1 MTKCCKQRCPNLK
14 KVLKSPMPSYEYPE
28 KLPLTPVAGPV
39 DAAVRLPGS
48 KSITNRALL
57 LAALADGKSI
67 LRDPLQS
74 DDTLYMFE
82 ALRSLGV
89 DVTLTDAGDFEVN
102 GVGGAFTAPKKS
114 PIFIGNSGTTVRFLT
129 AAACLAPTGSDVVL
143 DGVARMRERPI
154 RDLLGALIT
163 LGVDAESTH
172 SNGCPPVRV
181 RGGGLPGG
189 KCLLRGD
196 VSSQFLTA
204 LLQVAPYAHQD
215 VEIEIVGDLISKP
228 YVDMTQNVMHTFGV
242 EMVNDNYRTLTVSA
256 GQRYQ
261 GREYDVEADASN
273 ATYFLAA
280 AAVTGGNVVLE
291 NLGAGSIQ
299 GDAKFARVLEKMGC
313 DVDFGSQIA
322 LRGPKTLK
330 AINVNLE
337 AIPDTA
343 QTLAVIAAFA
353 DGPSTIH
360 GLSSLRVKET
370 DRVVAITN
378 ELTKLGVHVEEGR
391 DFWVITPPSDGKY
404 NAAEIKTYDDHRM
417 AMSFAV
423 AGLRLPSVTILDPGC
438 VAKTFPDF
446 WERWD
451 RFFYAAKQ

>member
-1 MTKCCKQRCPNLK
+1 M
-14 KVLKSPMPSYEYPE
+14 
-28 KLPLTPVAGPV
+28 TPVDGPV
-39 DAAVRLPGS
+39 HSAVRLPGS

-57 LAALADGKSI
+57 LAALADGKSV

-89 DVTLTDAGDFEVN
+89 DVTLTDAGDFEVI
-102 GVGGAFTAPKKS
+102 GVGGAFSAPAKS

-129 AAACLAPTGSDVVL
+129 AAACLAPAGSDVVL

-154 RDLLGALIT
+154 RDLLGALIS
-163 LGVDAESTH
+163 LGVDAESVNGH
-172 SNGCPPVRV
+172 GCPPVRV

-204 LLQVAPYAHQD
+204 LLQAAPYAKQN

-228 YVDMTQNVMHTFGV
+228 YVDMTQNVMHAFGV
-242 EMVNDNYRTLTVSA
+242 EMVNSNYRHLTVAA
-256 GQRYQ
+256 GQRYE

-280 AAVTGGNVVLE
+280 AAVTGGSVILE

-299 GDAKFARVLEKMGC
+299 GDAKFARVLEQMGC
-313 DVDFGSQIA
+313 DVDFGVHIA
-322 LRGPKTLK
+322 VRGPQTLK
-330 AINVNLE
+330 AIDVDLE

-353 DGPSTIH
+353 DGPSTLR
-360 GLSSLRVKET
+360 GLASLRVKET
-370 DRVVAITN
+370 DRIAAITN
-378 ELTKLGVHVEEGR
+378 ELTKLGVGVEEGR
-391 DFWVITPPSDGKY
+391 DFWTITPPAAGQY
-404 NAAEIKTYDDHRM
+404 QPAEIKTYDDHRM

-423 AGLRLPSVTILDPGC
+423 AGLRLPGVTILDPGC

-446 WERWD
+446 WERWEK
-451 RFFYAAKQ
+451 FFYTAKQQ